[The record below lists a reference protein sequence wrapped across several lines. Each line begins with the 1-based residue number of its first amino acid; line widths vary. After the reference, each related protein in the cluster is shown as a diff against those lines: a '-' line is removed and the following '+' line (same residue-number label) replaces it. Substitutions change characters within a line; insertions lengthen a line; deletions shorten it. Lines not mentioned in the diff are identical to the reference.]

1 MQCIDPPKVKHPAEE
16 EIMAIWSN
24 NYHGSMN
31 EKAFEFNSSIDA
43 DARLVYAD
51 IAGSIAHAKM
61 LGKTEIIPREE
72 ADALVNELGKMN
84 DELQDGDLTIDF
96 SEEDIHSFL
105 EAELTRRLGAIG
117 KKVHTGRS
125 RNDQVATALKLYS
138 VSALEHLSS
147 LTANVALALSEKAEE
162 HLETIMPGY
171 THLQRAQPITFAHHL
186 MAYTEMFLR
195 DKSRLDDAKERVL
208 HYMPLGSAALATTT
222 LPLDR
227 AFTAEALG
235 FKDFSRNSLDG
246 VSDRDH
252 SLEMLS
258 DMSII
263 MVHISRLAE
272 EVIIWSSQEFGFVK
286 IRDTFS
292 SGSSIMPQK
301 KNPDIAELL
310 RGKSGRVFGDLMGV
324 LTLMKG
330 LPLAYNKD
338 MQEEKELLFE
348 AIDTVTFCLEI
359 LPAML
364 NDMDVMEAA
373 MLTASQKGYLNA
385 TDCADY
391 LVEKGIPFRD
401 AYQITGNI
409 LKECE
414 EQNLT
419 LENFPL
425 EMYKKHSDAFDETI
439 YKKVDLKECVIRRNV
454 AGGPAPERVKEHI
467 EAVKTKLEDYQI
479 IS

>member
-1 MQCIDPPKVKHPAEE
+1 
-16 EIMAIWSN
+16 MAIWSN

-61 LGKTEIIPREE
+61 LGKTGIIPREE

-147 LTANVALALSEKAEE
+147 LTANVALALSEKAEQ

-252 SLEMLS
+252 SLEMLA

-310 RGKSGRVFGDLMGV
+310 RGKSGRVFGDLIGV

-364 NDMDVMEAA
+364 NDMDVIEAA

-385 TDCADY
+385 TDCADF

-467 EAVKTKLEDYQI
+467 ESVKTKLEDYQI

>member
-1 MQCIDPPKVKHPAEE
+1 
-16 EIMAIWSN
+16 
-24 NYHGSMN
+24 
-31 EKAFEFNSSIDA
+31 
-43 DARLVYAD
+43 
-51 IAGSIAHAKM
+51 
-61 LGKTEIIPREE
+61 
-72 ADALVNELGKMN
+72 
-84 DELQDGDLTIDF
+84 
-96 SEEDIHSFL
+96 
-105 EAELTRRLGAIG
+105 
-117 KKVHTGRS
+117 
-125 RNDQVATALKLYS
+125 
-138 VSALEHLSS
+138 LEHLSS

-235 FKDFSRNSLDG
+235 FKNFSRNSLDG

-252 SLEMLS
+252 SLEMLA
-258 DMSII
+258 DLSII

>member
-1 MQCIDPPKVKHPAEE
+1 
-16 EIMAIWSN
+16 MAIWSN

-373 MLTASQKGYLNA
+373 MLKASQKGYLNA

-401 AYQITGNI
+401 AYKITGNI

>member
-1 MQCIDPPKVKHPAEE
+1 
-16 EIMAIWSN
+16 
-24 NYHGSMN
+24 MN

-147 LTANVALALSEKAEE
+147 LTANVALALSEKAEQ

-373 MLTASQKGYLNA
+373 MLKASQKGYLNA

-401 AYQITGNI
+401 AYKITGNI

>member
-1 MQCIDPPKVKHPAEE
+1 
-16 EIMAIWSN
+16 MAIWSN

-147 LTANVALALSEKAEE
+147 LTANVALALSEKAEK

-364 NDMDVMEAA
+364 KDMDVIEAA
-373 MLTASQKGYLNA
+373 MLKASQKGYLNA

>member
-1 MQCIDPPKVKHPAEE
+1 
-16 EIMAIWSN
+16 MAIWSN

>member
-1 MQCIDPPKVKHPAEE
+1 
-16 EIMAIWSN
+16 MAIWSN

-31 EKAFEFNSSIDA
+31 EKAFQFNASIDA

-61 LGKTEIIPREE
+61 LGHTGIIPADE

-84 DELQDGDLTIDF
+84 DELQDGTLTIDF

-125 RNDQVATALKLYS
+125 RNDQVATALKLYAAS
-138 VSALEHLSS
+138 ELEHLTT
-147 LTANVALALSEKAEE
+147 LAANVVLALSEKAEQ

-186 MAYTEMFLR
+186 MAYAEMFLR
-195 DKSRLDDAKERVL
+195 DKSRLEDNLERLL

-227 AFTAEALG
+227 AYTAEALG
-235 FKDFSRNSLDG
+235 FKDFSQNSLDG
-246 VSDRDH
+246 VSDRDY
-252 SLEMLS
+252 SLELLA

-263 MVHISRLAE
+263 MVHISRFAE
-272 EVIIWSSQEFGFVK
+272 EIIIWSSQEFGFVK
-286 IRDTFS
+286 LRDTFS

-330 LPLAYNKD
+330 LTLAYNKD
-338 MQEEKELLFE
+338 MQEEKELLFD
-348 AIDTVTFCLEI
+348 ALDTVIFCLEI
-359 LPAML
+359 IPPML
-364 NDMDVMEAA
+364 GDMDVNAEA

-385 TDCADY
+385 TDCADF
-391 LVEKGIPFRD
+391 LVEKGVPFRD

-409 LKECE
+409 LQECE
-414 EQNLT
+414 DNNLT
-419 LENFPL
+419 LEDFPL
-425 EMYKKHSDAFDETI
+425 EMYKKHSDAFDEGI

-467 EAVKTKLEDYQI
+467 DAVKEKLKDYQI

>member
-1 MQCIDPPKVKHPAEE
+1 
-16 EIMAIWSN
+16 
-24 NYHGSMN
+24 
-31 EKAFEFNSSIDA
+31 
-43 DARLVYAD
+43 
-51 IAGSIAHAKM
+51 
-61 LGKTEIIPREE
+61 
-72 ADALVNELGKMN
+72 
-84 DELQDGDLTIDF
+84 
-96 SEEDIHSFL
+96 
-105 EAELTRRLGAIG
+105 
-117 KKVHTGRS
+117 
-125 RNDQVATALKLYS
+125 
-138 VSALEHLSS
+138 
-147 LTANVALALSEKAEE
+147 
-162 HLETIMPGY
+162 
-171 THLQRAQPITFAHHL
+171 
-186 MAYTEMFLR
+186 
-195 DKSRLDDAKERVL
+195 
-208 HYMPLGSAALATTT
+208 
-222 LPLDR
+222 
-227 AFTAEALG
+227 
-235 FKDFSRNSLDG
+235 
-246 VSDRDH
+246 
-252 SLEMLS
+252 EMLA
-258 DMSII
+258 DLSII

-401 AYQITGNI
+401 AYKITGNI

>member
-1 MQCIDPPKVKHPAEE
+1 
-16 EIMAIWSN
+16 
-24 NYHGSMN
+24 MN

-147 LTANVALALSEKAEE
+147 LTANVALALSEKAEQ

-364 NDMDVMEAA
+364 NDMDVIEEA

>member
-1 MQCIDPPKVKHPAEE
+1 
-16 EIMAIWSN
+16 
-24 NYHGSMN
+24 MN

-147 LTANVALALSEKAEE
+147 LTANVSLALSEKAEQ

>member
-1 MQCIDPPKVKHPAEE
+1 
-16 EIMAIWSN
+16 MAIWSN

-147 LTANVALALSEKAEE
+147 LTANVALALSEKAEQ

-373 MLTASQKGYLNA
+373 MLKASQKGYLNA

-401 AYQITGNI
+401 AYKITGNI

>member
-1 MQCIDPPKVKHPAEE
+1 
-16 EIMAIWSN
+16 MAIWSN

-147 LTANVALALSEKAEE
+147 LTANVALELSEKAEE

-195 DKSRLDDAKERVL
+195 YKSRLDDAKERLL
-208 HYMPLGSAALATTT
+208 HL
-222 LPLDR
+222 
-227 AFTAEALG
+227 
-235 FKDFSRNSLDG
+235 SL
-246 VSDRDH
+246 
-252 SLEMLS
+252 
-258 DMSII
+258 
-263 MVHISRLAE
+263 
-272 EVIIWSSQEFGFVK
+272 
-286 IRDTFS
+286 
-292 SGSSIMPQK
+292 
-301 KNPDIAELL
+301 
-310 RGKSGRVFGDLMGV
+310 
-324 LTLMKG
+324 
-330 LPLAYNKD
+330 
-338 MQEEKELLFE
+338 
-348 AIDTVTFCLEI
+348 I
-359 LPAML
+359 L
-364 NDMDVMEAA
+364 
-373 MLTASQKGYLNA
+373 
-385 TDCADY
+385 
-391 LVEKGIPFRD
+391 I
-401 AYQITGNI
+401 
-409 LKECE
+409 
-414 EQNLT
+414 
-419 LENFPL
+419 
-425 EMYKKHSDAFDETI
+425 
-439 YKKVDLKECVIRRNV
+439 
-454 AGGPAPERVKEHI
+454 
-467 EAVKTKLEDYQI
+467 
-479 IS
+479 

>member
-1 MQCIDPPKVKHPAEE
+1 
-16 EIMAIWSN
+16 MAIWSN

-147 LTANVALALSEKAEE
+147 LTANVALALSEKAEK

-252 SLEMLS
+252 SLEMLA
-258 DMSII
+258 DLSII

-301 KNPDIAELL
+301 KNPDVAELI
-310 RGKSGRVFGDLMGV
+310 RGKTARVYGDLTAI
-324 LTLMKG
+324 LTLVKG
-330 LPLAYNKD
+330 LPMTYNRDLQEDKEPLFDAVDTLHDCLAV
-338 MQEEKELLFE
+338 F
-348 AIDTVTFCLEI
+348 LE
-359 LPAML
+359 ML
-364 NDMDVMEAA
+364 AHTRFNAA
-373 MLTASQKGYLNA
+373 RMHLAARGGFSTA
-385 TDCADY
+385 TDEIGRAH
-391 LVEKGIPFRD
+391 V
-401 AYQITGNI
+401 
-409 LKECE
+409 
-414 EQNLT
+414 
-419 LENFPL
+419 
-425 EMYKKHSDAFDETI
+425 
-439 YKKVDLKECVIRRNV
+439 
-454 AGGPAPERVKEHI
+454 
-467 EAVKTKLEDYQI
+467 
-479 IS
+479 

>member
-1 MQCIDPPKVKHPAEE
+1 
-16 EIMAIWSN
+16 MAIWSN

-252 SLEMLS
+252 SLEMLA
-258 DMSII
+258 DLSII

-385 TDCADY
+385 T
-391 LVEKGIPFRD
+391 
-401 AYQITGNI
+401 
-409 LKECE
+409 
-414 EQNLT
+414 
-419 LENFPL
+419 
-425 EMYKKHSDAFDETI
+425 
-439 YKKVDLKECVIRRNV
+439 
-454 AGGPAPERVKEHI
+454 
-467 EAVKTKLEDYQI
+467 
-479 IS
+479 

>member
-1 MQCIDPPKVKHPAEE
+1 MMPKK
-16 EIMAIWSN
+16 
-24 NYHGSMN
+24 
-31 EKAFEFNSSIDA
+31 
-43 DARLVYAD
+43 
-51 IAGSIAHAKM
+51 
-61 LGKTEIIPREE
+61 
-72 ADALVNELGKMN
+72 
-84 DELQDGDLTIDF
+84 
-96 SEEDIHSFL
+96 
-105 EAELTRRLGAIG
+105 
-117 KKVHTGRS
+117 
-125 RNDQVATALKLYS
+125 
-138 VSALEHLSS
+138 
-147 LTANVALALSEKAEE
+147 
-162 HLETIMPGY
+162 
-171 THLQRAQPITFAHHL
+171 
-186 MAYTEMFLR
+186 
-195 DKSRLDDAKERVL
+195 
-208 HYMPLGSAALATTT
+208 
-222 LPLDR
+222 DR

-252 SLEMLS
+252 SLEMLA
-258 DMSII
+258 DLSII

>member
-1 MQCIDPPKVKHPAEE
+1 
-16 EIMAIWSN
+16 MAIWSN

-147 LTANVALALSEKAEE
+147 LTANVALALSEKAEQ

-373 MLTASQKGYLNA
+373 MLKASQKGYLNA

>member
-1 MQCIDPPKVKHPAEE
+1 
-16 EIMAIWSN
+16 MAIWSN

-147 LTANVALALSEKAEE
+147 LTANVALALSEKAEQ

-373 MLTASQKGYLNA
+373 MRKASQKGYLNA
-385 TDCADY
+385 TDFADY

-439 YKKVDLKECVIRRNV
+439 YKKVALKECVIRRNV

>member
-1 MQCIDPPKVKHPAEE
+1 
-16 EIMAIWSN
+16 
-24 NYHGSMN
+24 
-31 EKAFEFNSSIDA
+31 
-43 DARLVYAD
+43 
-51 IAGSIAHAKM
+51 
-61 LGKTEIIPREE
+61 
-72 ADALVNELGKMN
+72 
-84 DELQDGDLTIDF
+84 
-96 SEEDIHSFL
+96 
-105 EAELTRRLGAIG
+105 
-117 KKVHTGRS
+117 
-125 RNDQVATALKLYS
+125 
-138 VSALEHLSS
+138 
-147 LTANVALALSEKAEE
+147 
-162 HLETIMPGY
+162 
-171 THLQRAQPITFAHHL
+171 
-186 MAYTEMFLR
+186 
-195 DKSRLDDAKERVL
+195 
-208 HYMPLGSAALATTT
+208 
-222 LPLDR
+222 
-227 AFTAEALG
+227 AEALG

-301 KNPDIAELL
+301 KNPDIADLL

-373 MLTASQKGYLNA
+373 MLKASQKGYLNA

-401 AYQITGNI
+401 AYKITGNI